1 MPSSARLLKLTT
13 GWCWTCVSKILIRL
27 WSLVAPSVAP
37 QLETLISFMFRA
49 AVLLMV
55 PPPWNTNGHTYR
67 ISTNTFLNIPP
78 SETCSCEITYKLPQN
93 TSKLFWNNMTRYIQA
108 LKKLYSIVLPFSQL
122 RSNWTNF
129 IISTKFHIFG

>member
-67 ISTNTFLNIPP
+67 ISTNTFLNALAFATKPHFD
-78 SETCSCEITYKLPQN
+78 YLW
-93 TSKLFWNNMTRYIQA
+93 TSAVHFKKNLHKA
-108 LKKLYSIVLPFSQL
+108 LLKVQGDF
-122 RSNWTNF
+122 F
-129 IISTKFHIFG
+129 